1 MTSSPVF
8 QALVSHRLQEANQAE
23 ASFRTF
29 VVAELGNPPADI
41 KPPADFA
48 LFCQNRGVVACP
60 ASPATVAAYVLSQR
74 EPKIGRLL
82 EEIRAISSSHCSANL
97 SDPVPT
103 WCVTEALM
111 KLMKP
116 NVPQGW
122 PENERAIFLTLP
134 VDLQRYLII
143 REKNKDANLK
153 RKFDE
158 LAEQRKKLNAQT
170 PTKDETRE
178 AIQTVA

>member
-1 MTSSPVF
+1 
-8 QALVSHRLQEANQAE
+8 
-23 ASFRTF
+23 
-29 VVAELGNPPADI
+29 
-41 KPPADFA
+41 
-48 LFCQNRGVVACP
+48 
-60 ASPATVAAYVLSQR
+60 
-74 EPKIGRLL
+74 
-82 EEIRAISSSHCSANL
+82 
-97 SDPVPT
+97 
-103 WCVTEALM
+103 M